1 MMTHKVLWLD
11 DQWELFEDDFMVQA
25 KKKGIE
31 LIPFAVRE
39 DGITELRL
47 YPERYEAVLT
57 DASMPENKTNQV
69 ESITGVNIVER
80 IAHEHHMPIFIS
92 TGQPGLTKDTIFRD
106 SHENVFIKGDA
117 TDSFGGDDEL
127 FEAMLEAFAQKE
139 NNTIR
144 RYYADVMTALSA
156 LRLEDE
162 GCDVLLPILCK
173 MHNPEAHA
181 DFNPTLH
188 YTQLRIFIEYLF
200 RKFNEHGILPDAF
213 IVEEG
218 KSNNG
223 RKGVN
228 LDMSCRYLQGAEATY
243 IPYKAKES
251 IFPIQIGR
259 NISSIIYFANTN
271 SHSAQLTEDEEE
283 QVTVELAKPRSKY
296 TLYSFAMMLCECVLW
311 MYGYIQ
317 DHPNYAQNQAQWI
330 CTETQEDTS
339 AERPKVGE
347 IVQLSRDA
355 GGNVFVGR
363 AKVQWSLF
371 KDISDE
377 ELTNTKYKIL
387 NVQDT
392 APTDKVFDKYPFFI
406 KVKKI

>member
-1 MMTHKVLWLD
+1 MMMHKVLWLD

-57 DASMPENKTNQV
+57 DASMPENKINQV

-80 IAHEHHMPIFIS
+80 IAHEHHMPVFIS

-117 TDSFGGDDEL
+117 TETFGGDDEL
-127 FEAMLEAFAQKE
+127 FAAMLETFAQKE

-144 RYYADVMTALSA
+144 RYYADVFAALSA
-156 LRLEDE
+156 IGIEE
-162 GCDVLLPILCK
+162 KGTEILLPILCK

-228 LDMSCRYLQGAEATY
+228 IDMSCRYLQGAASSY
-243 IPYKAKES
+243 IPFKAKEP
-251 IFPIQIGR
+251 IFPIQVGK

-271 SHSAQLTEDEEE
+271 SHSAQLTEDEEK

-296 TLYSFAMMLCECVLW
+296 TLYSFAMMLCECVIW

-330 CTETQEDTS
+330 CTETH
-339 AERPKVGE
+339 
-347 IVQLSRDA
+347 
-355 GGNVFVGR
+355 
-363 AKVQWSLF
+363 
-371 KDISDE
+371 E
-377 ELTNTKYKIL
+377 EHTKKYKTKTW
-387 NVQDT
+387 NH
-392 APTDKVFDKYPFFI
+392 
-406 KVKKI
+406 